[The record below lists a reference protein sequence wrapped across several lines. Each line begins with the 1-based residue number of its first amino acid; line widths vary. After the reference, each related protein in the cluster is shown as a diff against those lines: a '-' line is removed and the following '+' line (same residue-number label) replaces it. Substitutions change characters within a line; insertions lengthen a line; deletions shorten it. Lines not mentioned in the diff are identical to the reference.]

1 MKYKNIIK
9 ILEKQV
15 ETNVKTLW
23 TFDEK
28 NLEFTQIYKNYT
40 NELKI
45 YTPQQLLDKLKQWS
59 LFVTNVIR
67 LKTYTKLSLQQ

>member
-28 NLEFTQIYKNYT
+28 NLEFTQIYKNYDDT
-40 NELKI
+40 LPI
-45 YTPQQLLDKLKQWS
+45 YTPQQLLDKLKQ
-59 LFVTNVIR
+59 
-67 LKTYTKLSLQQ
+67 